1 MVTQGAFNLL
11 FRPGLRPDFRDT
23 YDQYEPEYP
32 VYLKVETSTMPEQ
45 AATIMTGPSRLL
57 ERGDGEPVTYEDA
70 VIGPK
75 VMGVDK
81 EFALGFMITR
91 RTVED
96 DQYGKANQAA
106 KWLAHAARMTQ
117 EYRSAALLDD
127 AFTGSLFKGIDSLS
141 LCHAAHTLIGSS
153 STTVANTPTSQVGL
167 SITGFTAAQDLYQQ
181 MKDENGDPIK
191 MWPDCLVIG
200 NAAGDY
206 NRALQILRSAQEP
219 FTANNQDNAIK
230 ARMGNMKLEIAHFK
244 QSTKSYFFI
253 DSRYND
259 AHMVVRRPVE
269 FDDDFDFNTDAAL
282 YKSTTRFLIWFV
294 DWKGW
299 VGINPT

>member
-11 FRPGLRPDFRDT
+11 FRPGLRPDFRDE
-23 YDQYEPEYP
+23 YDRYAPEYP
-32 VYLKVETSTMPEQ
+32 VYLKVETTTMPEQ
-45 AATIMTGPSRLL
+45 SATIMTGPSRLL

-106 KWLAHAARMTQ
+106 KWLAHAGRMTS

-127 AFTGSLFKGIDSLS
+127 AFAGSVFKGIDGLA
-141 LCHAAHTLIGSS
+141 LCHTAHTLINSG
-153 STTVANTPTSQVGL
+153 TTVANTPAAPVGL
-167 SITGFTAAQDLYQQ
+167 SITGVTAVQDLFRLL
-181 MKDENGDPIK
+181 KDENGDPVK
-191 MWPDCLVIG
+191 MWPDKLVLG
-200 NAAGDY
+200 NSSSDINKAW
-206 NRALQILRSAQEP
+206 QIFNSQKEP
-219 FTANNQDNAIK
+219 FTTDNQDNAIK
-230 ARMGNMKLEIAHFK
+230 ANMKVTIEVSHFK
-244 QSTKSYFFI
+244 TSLKSYFFI

-259 AHMVVRRPVE
+259 AHYVTRRAIE

-282 YKSTTRFLIWFV
+282 YKATTRFLIWFV

-299 VGINPT
+299 VGVNPS

>member
-11 FRPGLRPDFRDT
+11 FRPGLRSDFRDE
-23 YDQYEPEYP
+23 YDRYEPEYP
-32 VYLKVETSTMPEQ
+32 VYLKVETTTMPEQ

-96 DQYGKANQAA
+96 DQYGKANQAS
-106 KWLAHAARMTQ
+106 KWLAHAGRMTS

-127 AFTGSLFKGIDSLS
+127 AFTGATFLGIDGLA
-141 LCHAAHTLIGSS
+141 LCHTAHTLLNS
-153 STTVANTPTSQVGL
+153 STTVANTPSAPVGI
-167 SITGFTAAQDLYQQ
+167 SVTGFTAVQDLFRL
-181 MKDENGDPIK
+181 MKDENGDPVK
-191 MWPDCLVIG
+191 MWPDKLILG
-200 NAAGDY
+200 NSSADI
-206 NRALQILRSAQEP
+206 NRAWQIMNSQKEP
-219 FTANNQDNAIK
+219 FTADNQDNAIK
-230 ARMGNMKLEIAHFK
+230 ANMKVQLEVSHFK
-244 QSTKSYFFI
+244 TSLKSYFFI

-259 AHMVVRRPVE
+259 AHYVTRRAIE

-282 YKSTTRFLIWFV
+282 YKATTRFLIWFV

-299 VGINPT
+299 VGVNPS

>member
-1 MVTQGAFNLL
+1 VVTQGAFNLL
-11 FRPGLRPDFRDT
+11 FRPGLRPDFRDE
-23 YDQYEPEYP
+23 YDQYAPEYP
-32 VYLKVETSTMPEQ
+32 IYLKVETTTMPEQ
-45 AATIMTGPSRLL
+45 SATIMTGPSRLL

-106 KWLAHAARMTQ
+106 KWLAHAGRMTS

-127 AFTGSLFKGIDSLS
+127 AFTGAVFKGIDGLA
-141 LCHAAHTLIGSS
+141 LCHTAHTLINSG
-153 STTVANTPTSQVGL
+153 TTVANTPTTPVGL
-167 SITGFTAAQDLYQQ
+167 SITGVTAVQDLFRLL
-181 MKDENGDPIK
+181 KDENGDPVK
-191 MWPDCLVIG
+191 MWPDKLVLG
-200 NAAGDY
+200 NSSSDINKAW
-206 NRALQILRSAQEP
+206 QIFNSQKEP
-219 FTANNQDNAIK
+219 FTADNQDNAIK
-230 ARMGNMKLEIAHFK
+230 ANMKVQIEVSHFK
-244 QSTKSYFFI
+244 TSLKSYFFI

-259 AHMVVRRPVE
+259 AHYVTRRAIE

-282 YKSTTRFLIWFV
+282 YKATTRFLIWFV

-299 VGINPT
+299 VGVNPS